1 MQPQTVVAAPT
12 VIDVSEATFDQD
24 VVQRSYETPVVIDF
38 WAPWC
43 GPCRT
48 LGPILEKL
56 ANEAKGA
63 WVLAKVNVDNN
74 PRLAQAFGVQGI
86 PAVKAVSQGRLADEF
101 VGALPESRVRMWL
114 KGFVPESNAIESVT
128 EAAPADPA
136 QVVARYR
143 EVLGKN
149 PEDAEARFE
158 LGRTLLGQADPE
170 GATILA
176 GVAEGTPYFARAQ
189 ALLPLGEFFALGE
202 ETAPEADGMWNTAH
216 AYQLAARA
224 AYAGD
229 TEQALD
235 VLVMIVG
242 RDRAFHDDGARK
254 TLVALFALLGEENP
268 LVNEYRRKLANI
280 LF

>member
-1 MQPQTVVAAPT
+1 MQQQTVVAAPT
-12 VIDVSEATFDQD
+12 VIDVTEATFDRE

-48 LGPILEKL
+48 LGPVLEKL

-86 PAVKAVSQGRLADEF
+86 PAVKAVSQGRLANEF
-101 VGALPESRVRMWL
+101 TGALPESRVRAWL
-114 KGFVPESNAIESVT
+114 KGFVPESGAATPVA
-128 EAAPADPA
+128 EAAPADPTHIVA
-136 QVVARYR
+136 QLRAA
-143 EVLGKN
+143 LQQN
-149 PEDAEARFE
+149 PNDAETRFE
-158 LGRTLLGQADPE
+158 LGRVLLGQADPE
-170 GATILA
+170 GATIL
-176 GVAEGTPYFARAQ
+176 GEVAEGSPFFARAQ
-189 ALLPLGEFFALGE
+189 ALLPLGEFFALGADA
-202 ETAPEADGMWNTAH
+202 APEPDGMWNTAH

-224 AYAGD
+224 AHAGE

-235 VLVMIVG
+235 VLVAIVG
-242 RDRAFHDDGARK
+242 RDRAFREDGARK
-254 TLVALFALLGEENP
+254 TLLALFALLGDENP
-268 LVNEYRRKLANI
+268 LVNEYRRKLANV